1 MIPYFA
7 LNEKHVWQIKRRSS
21 TTTMRVVVL
30 DLLFIC
36 HTENLV
42 PCAENLYPAVG
53 FFAATARVQ
62 VVAGRHLVLQTADVG
77 IGGGQF
83 CRGQTLVQDL
93 MDGILGLQQ
102 CASRIVFRLAPFAG
116 LVFIIA
122 DGINLRDVEDVGK
135 GMLHLRYRIVF
146 QDDDQ
151 LALLLRLLQT
161 LRLAFVVIL
170 QRDYGV
176 GITLVVGEDNGNAQL
191 PCRLGEAVTVHAKG
205 IDPQRLEKRRLLI
218 TILVFDRC

>member
-1 MIPYFA
+1 MSETVSLGGVA
-7 LNEKHVWQIKRRSS
+7 LCHGCARSGCSVSPSGVAICGCRRWQGRILPLSS
-21 TTTMRVVVL
+21 PCSGL
-30 DLLFIC
+30 DGWHLPSLTKPESSHLFSFLL
-36 HTENLV
+36 LR
-42 PCAENLYPAVG
+42 PL
-53 FFAATARVQ
+53 RW
-62 VVAGRHLVLQTADVG
+62 
-77 IGGGQF
+77 
-83 CRGQTLVQDL
+83 
-93 MDGILGLQQ
+93 
-102 CASRIVFRLAPFAG
+102 
-116 LVFIIA
+116 LVFKYHRGW
-122 DGINLRDVEDVGK
+122 DRQLRGNVEDVGK